1 MTYYLNS
8 TIAKRALNSSIT
20 STAINMIKTKELEN
34 LDIQLPS
41 LQEQKKIVEFL
52 DLTSKEINLFEELK
66 NQKEKYYQEVFNNI
80 LKKVGTNE

>member
-1 MTYYLNS
+1 MTYYFNS
-8 TIAKRALNSSIT
+8 TTAKRALNSSIT